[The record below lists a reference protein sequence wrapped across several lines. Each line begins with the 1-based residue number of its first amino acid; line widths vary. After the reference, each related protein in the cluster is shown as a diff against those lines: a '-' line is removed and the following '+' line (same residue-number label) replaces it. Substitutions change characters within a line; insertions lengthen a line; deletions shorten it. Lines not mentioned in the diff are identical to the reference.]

1 MALPGIPVIPSVDS
15 PGTRALRGIEP
26 TRPITPLGDT
36 GQESSDRLARL
47 EVGKQFQGQIL
58 SRFNDGTFMVRIA
71 DTSARIAL
79 PGGSQVG
86 DDLLL
91 TLLGTDPRATFN
103 LDSRTA
109 GAGLTQD
116 ARNAQALYLS
126 NATSQKPVL
135 PAEAGVGGGAA
146 PADLSPAGKLIAD
159 LLGAARDAGA
169 ATALVGKTPLASS
182 AGAGAPQLAT
192 ALHDTLS
199 ASGLFYESHVYQWA
213 NGQRPLTDLL
223 REPQAKGSRPAT
235 GDGAAQITPS
245 TDLSPAV
252 LETRRNL
259 LDYFGAAPLPMADR
273 NAAGSLDPAAAQM
286 INLQLNTL
294 EQQRVQ
300 WQGELWPGQKLQW
313 EVSRNDQP
321 GQPASDDPAQQQWQS
336 VVRFSL
342 PSLGMVSATI
352 SLAGDRVQ
360 IQVSTASEETAAALR
375 QYGPKLASA
384 LDVAGTALDNLII
397 RREEPT
403 DGAT

>member
-1 MALPGIPVIPSVDS
+1 MAIPAIPGVDS
-15 PGTRALRGIEP
+15 TGTRALRGIEP
-26 TRPITPLGDT
+26 TKPITPLGDT
-36 GQESSDRLARL
+36 GQESIDRLARL

-79 PGGSQVG
+79 PVGGQVG

-91 TLLGTDPRATFN
+91 TLLGTDPRATFS
-103 LDSRTA
+103 LDAHTP
-109 GAGLTQD
+109 GTGLTQE

-135 PAEAGVGGGAA
+135 LPEAGVDGGAA
-146 PADLSPAGKLIAD
+146 PAELSSAGKLIAE

-182 AGAGAPQLAT
+182 AGTGAPQLAT

-199 ASGLFYESHVYQWA
+199 ASGLFYESHVHQWA
-213 NGQRPLTDLL
+213 NGERPLTDLM
-223 REPQAKGSRPAT
+223 REPQAKGSRAVT

-245 TDLSPAV
+245 TELSPAV

-259 LDYFGAAPLPMADR
+259 LDYFGAAPLPSADR
-273 NAAGSLDPAAAQM
+273 NLAGSIDPAAAQM

-313 EVSRNDQP
+313 EVRRDDQP
-321 GQPASDDPAQQQWQS
+321 GQPMSDDPAQQQWQS
-336 VVRFSL
+336 MVRFSL

-352 SLAGDRVQ
+352 SLSGDRVQ
-360 IQVSTASEETAAALR
+360 IQVRTASEETAAALR
-375 QYGPKLASA
+375 QHGPKLASA
-384 LDVAGTALDNLII
+384 LDVAGTALENLVI
-397 RREEPT
+397 RREEPA
-403 DGAT
+403 DGAA